1 MKGEQMSNPDAVGPV
16 LAVIERHAGS
26 RGDAPA
32 ILGPGDPAGL
42 SYRRLAARMHA
53 VRAALT
59 GLGVR
64 PGHRVAVVPSEDAD
78 SAALLLG
85 VLATAA
91 CCPVNPLWSAA
102 ETQDYL
108 DTLDVAV
115 IVLAD
120 GAGTAA
126 TQQVA
131 ASKARAVALRFTG
144 DEVAVE
150 QRNAGRPAETAATG
164 PYPDEALLLRT
175 SGTTSIGKVVSL
187 SGAGVVAAAQATVDA
202 YRLTEADRRFNIMPF
217 FHVQGL
223 VGSLIAA
230 LVPGGSI
237 VCAPAPD
244 PATVLRHAV
253 AAGATWLSAT
263 PTMHRLMVRH
273 VPHDSGWPRESG
285 WPGALRFV
293 RCGSGAL
300 TERLRAELER
310 GYGLPVVESYGMSEA
325 HQIASTAL
333 PGGRGGAG
341 LVPTGSEVA
350 VLDEHG
356 QVSAAADASGE
367 IVIRGANVMS
377 GYVWPPGLES
387 PFVSGW
393 LRTGDLGRL
402 LPDGSFLITGRIKD
416 MINVGGEKVSPFEVE
431 AAMLSHPAVAEA
443 VAFGIPDP
451 VRDEQLGAVL
461 VLRPGPTPGDEE
473 LRAYLGQRLAPVK
486 VPRVFLRRTDIPVA
500 GSGKIQ
506 RGSLAEMLAPELA
519 GQLARAEQAAAA
531 PDGRTAPR
539 TPVEAMVK
547 GLWSLVLKRDDIG
560 VADDFMTLGGD
571 SMAAMALLSLV
582 EDSLG
587 VAITPAELF
596 TDVTTIEAMA
606 TAIGERTSGASE
618 GTGR

>member
-1 MKGEQMSNPDAVGPV
+1 MSNPDAVGPV
-16 LAVIERHAGS
+16 LAVIARHAES

-42 SYRRLAARMHA
+42 SYRRLAARTHA

-64 PGHRVAVVPSEDAD
+64 RGHRVAVVPGEDAD

-91 CCPVNPLWSAA
+91 CCPVNPLWSAG

-126 TQQVA
+126 AQQVA
-131 ASKARAVALRFTG
+131 AAKAPAVALRFTG
-144 DEVAVE
+144 DEVVVE
-150 QRNAGRPAETAATG
+150 QRNAGRPAETAAIG

-202 YRLTEADRRFNIMPF
+202 YRLTGADRRFNIMPF

-253 AAGATWLSAT
+253 TAGATWLSAT

-273 VPHDSGWPRESG
+273 VPRESG

-300 TERLRAELER
+300 TDGLRAELER

-341 LVPTGSEVA
+341 LIPTGSEVA

-356 QVSAAADASGE
+356 QVTTAAGASGE

-377 GYVWPPGLES
+377 GYVWPPGLQS
-387 PFVSGW
+387 PFVSGR

-431 AAMLSHPAVAEA
+431 TALLSHPAVAQA

-461 VLRPGPTPGDEE
+461 VLRPGARPGDEE

-519 GQLARAEQAAAA
+519 EQLARAEQAASA

-560 VADDFMTLGGD
+560 VADDFMALGGD

-606 TAIGERTSGASE
+606 TAIAERASGASE

>member
-1 MKGEQMSNPDAVGPV
+1 MSNPDAGSPV
-16 LAVIERHAGS
+16 LAVIERHARI

-32 ILGPGDPAGL
+32 ILAPGDPAGL
-42 SYRRLAARMHA
+42 SYRRLSGRMHA

-64 PGHRVAVVPSEDAD
+64 PGHRVAVVPGEDAD

-85 VLATAA
+85 VLAAAA
-91 CCPVNPLWSAA
+91 CCPVNPLWSAT

-108 DTLDVAV
+108 DTLDVAL

-126 TQQVA
+126 AQQVA
-131 ASKARAVALRFTG
+131 AAKAPAVTLRFTG
-144 DEVAVE
+144 EDLVVE
-150 QRNAGRPAETAATG
+150 PQDGGRPAETAATG

-187 SGAGVVAAAQATVDA
+187 SAAGVVAAAQATVDA
-202 YRLTEADRRFNIMPF
+202 YHLTDSDRRFNIMPF

-223 VGSLIAA
+223 VGSLIAS
-230 LVPGGSI
+230 LLPGGSI

-244 PATVLRHAV
+244 PATALRHALDSE
-253 AAGATWLSAT
+253 ATWLSAT

-273 VPHDSGWPRESG
+273 VPRDRD
-285 WPGALRFV
+285 WPGPLRFV

-300 TERLRAELER
+300 TAGLRAELET

-325 HQIASTAL
+325 HQIASTPL
-333 PGGRGGAG
+333 PGDPGAAG

-350 VLDEHG
+350 VLDQHG
-356 QVSAAADASGE
+356 QVSTAPDASGE
-367 IVIRGANVMS
+367 IVIRGANVMH
-377 GYVWPPGLES
+377 GYVWPPGLKS
-387 PFVSGW
+387 PFVRGGSAGDTEGAGW

-402 LPDGSFLITGRIKD
+402 LPDGSFLITGRVKE

-451 VRDEQLGAVL
+451 VRDEHLGAVL
-461 VLRPGPTPGDEE
+461 VLGPGATLGDEE
-473 LRAYLGQRLAPVK
+473 FRTYLGQRLAPVK
-486 VPRVFLRRTDIPVA
+486 VPRVFLRRADIPVA
-500 GSGKIQ
+500 ESGKIQ
-506 RGSLAEMLAPELA
+506 RGSLARVLAEELTAA
-519 GQLARAEQAAAA
+519 GPTAES
-531 PDGRTAPR
+531 DGRTAPR
-539 TPVEAMVK
+539 TPVEAMLK
-547 GLWSLVLKRDDIG
+547 GLWSLVLKREDIG
-560 VADDFMTLGGD
+560 VDNDFMALGGD
-571 SMAAMALLSLV
+571 SMAGMALLSLV

-596 TDVTTIEAMA
+596 TDITTIEAMA
-606 TAIGERTSGASE
+606 AAIGERTSGTTE
-618 GTGR
+618 GAGR

>member
-1 MKGEQMSNPDAVGPV
+1 MKGVQMSNPDAVSPV
-16 LAVIERHAGS
+16 LAVIERHADG
-26 RGDAPA
+26 RGDASA
-32 ILGPGDPAGL
+32 ILGPDDPAGL

-53 VRAALT
+53 VRSALS

-64 PGHRVAVVPSEDAD
+64 PGHRVAVVPGEDAD

-91 CCPVNPLWSAA
+91 CCPVNPLWSPA

-126 TQQVA
+126 AQQVA
-131 ASKARAVALRFTG
+131 GAKASAVALRFTG
-144 DEVAVE
+144 DEVVVE

-187 SGAGVVAAAQATVDA
+187 SGPGVVAAAQATVDA

-237 VCAPAPD
+237 VCAPGPD
-244 PATVLRHAV
+244 PATVLRQAV

-273 VPHDSGWPRESG
+273 VPPESG

-300 TERLRAELER
+300 TEGLRAELER

-350 VLDEHG
+350 VLDENG
-356 QVSAAADASGE
+356 KVTTAAGASGE
-367 IVIRGANVMS
+367 IVIHGANVMH
-377 GYVWPPGLES
+377 GYVWPPGLPS
-387 PFVSGW
+387 PFVSGR

-451 VRDEQLGAVL
+451 VRDEQLAAVL
-461 VLRPGPTPGDEE
+461 VLRPGATAGDQE

-486 VPRVFLRRTDIPVA
+486 VPRVFLRRTEIPVA
-500 GSGKIQ
+500 ASGKIQ
-506 RGSLAEMLAPELA
+506 RGSLAEVLAPELA
-519 GQLARAEQAAAA
+519 QELARAEQSAAG

-547 GLWSLVLKRDDIG
+547 GLWSLVLKREDIG
-560 VADDFMTLGGD
+560 VADDFLTLGGD

-596 TDVTTIEAMA
+596 TDLTTVEAMA
-606 TAIGERTSGASE
+606 AAIGERTGRAPE

>member
-1 MKGEQMSNPDAVGPV
+1 MSNPDAGSPV
-16 LAVIERHAGS
+16 LAVIERHA
-26 RGDAPA
+26 RTRADAAA
-32 ILGPGDPAGL
+32 ILVPGGQTGL
-42 SYRRLAARMHA
+42 SYRRLAGRMHA
-53 VRAALT
+53 VRVALG

-64 PGHRVAVVPSEDAD
+64 PGHRVAVVPGEDAD

-85 VLATAA
+85 VLAAAA
-91 CCPVNPLWSAA
+91 CCPVNPVWSAA

-108 DTLDVAV
+108 DTLDVAL

-126 TQQVA
+126 AQRVA
-131 ASKARAVALRFTG
+131 AAKAPAVTIRFTG
-144 DEVAVE
+144 EDALVE
-150 QRNAGRPAETAATG
+150 PQGGGRPAETAATG

-187 SGAGVVAAAQATVDA
+187 SAAGVVAAAQATVDA
-202 YRLTEADRRFNIMPF
+202 YHLTENDRRFNIMPF

-223 VGSLIAA
+223 VGSLIAS
-230 LVPGGSI
+230 LLPGGSI

-244 PATVLRHAV
+244 PATALRHALDS
-253 AAGATWLSAT
+253 GATWLSAT

-273 VPHDSGWPRESG
+273 VPRDRE
-285 WPGALRFV
+285 WPGPLRFV

-300 TERLRAELER
+300 TAGLRAELET

-325 HQIASTAL
+325 HQIASTPL
-333 PGGRGGAG
+333 PGDPGAAG
-341 LVPTGSEVA
+341 LVPTGSQVA
-350 VLDEHG
+350 VLDRHG
-356 QVSAAADASGE
+356 QVSTAVDASGE
-367 IVIRGANVMS
+367 IVIRGANVMH

-387 PFVSGW
+387 PFVAGW

-402 LPDGSFLITGRIKD
+402 LPDGSFLITGRVKE

-461 VLRPGPTPGDEE
+461 VLRPGATLGDEE
-473 LRAYLGQRLAPVK
+473 FRAYLGQRLAPVK
-486 VPRVFLRRTDIPVA
+486 VPRLFLRRADIPVPD
-500 GSGKIQ
+500 SGKIQ
-506 RGSLAEMLAPELA
+506 RGSLAAVLAEELTT
-519 GQLARAEQAAAA
+519 AESAAET
-531 PDGRTAPR
+531 DGRAAPR

-547 GLWSLVLKRDDIG
+547 GLWSLVLKREDIG
-560 VADDFMTLGGD
+560 VDSDFMALGGD
-571 SMAAMALLSLV
+571 SMTAMALLSLV

-596 TDVTTIEAMA
+596 TDITTIEAMA
-606 TAIGERTSGASE
+606 AAIGERTSGTAR

>member
-1 MKGEQMSNPDAVGPV
+1 MSNSDAAGPV
-16 LAVIERHAGS
+16 LAVVERHAQS

-32 ILGPGDPAGL
+32 ILRPGDEPGGGL
-42 SYRRLAARMHA
+42 SYRRLAARLHA

-59 GLGVR
+59 ELGVR
-64 PGHRVAVVPSEDAD
+64 PGHRVAVVPGEDAD

-108 DTLDVAV
+108 DTLDVAL

-120 GAGTAA
+120 GAGPAA
-126 TQQVA
+126 A
-131 ASKARAVALRFTG
+131 ALVSAAKAPAVTIRFTG
-144 DEVAVE
+144 DEVTVLP
-150 QRNAGRPAETAATG
+150 QRGGRPAGTAATG

-202 YRLTEADRRFNIMPF
+202 YHLTGADRRFNIMPF

-223 VGSLIAA
+223 VGALIAA
-230 LVPGGSI
+230 LVAGGSI

-244 PATVLRHAV
+244 PATVLRTALDS
-253 AAGATWLSAT
+253 GATWLSAT

-273 VPHDSGWPRESG
+273 VPADGT
-285 WPGALRFV
+285 WPGTLRFV

-300 TERLRAELER
+300 TGGLRAELEA

-325 HQIASTAL
+325 HQIASTPL
-333 PGGRGGAG
+333 PGDPPAAG
-341 LVPTGSEVA
+341 LVPTGSEVGVVDRHGEVSTA
-350 VLDEHG
+350 V
-356 QVSAAADASGE
+356 DASGE
-367 IVIRGANVMS
+367 IVIRGANVMH
-377 GYVWPPGLES
+377 GYVWPPGLAS
-387 PFVSGW
+387 PWAGDW

-402 LPDGSFLITGRIKD
+402 LPDGSFLITGRVKE

-431 AAMLSHPAVAEA
+431 AAMLSHAAVAEA

-461 VLRPGPTPGDEE
+461 VLEPGAQLGDEE
-473 LRAYLGQRLAPVK
+473 FRSYLGQRLAPVK
-486 VPRVFLRRTDIPVA
+486 IPRVVLRRPDVPVA
-500 GSGKIQ
+500 ESGKIQ
-506 RGSLAEMLAPELA
+506 RGSLAAVLAGELA
-519 GQLARAEQAAAA
+519 AAERAAAQ
-531 PDGRTAPR
+531 PRGRTAPR
-539 TPVEAMVK
+539 TPAEAMLK
-547 GLWSLVLKRDDIG
+547 GLWSLVLKRDDLG
-560 VADDFMTLGGD
+560 VDDDFMILGGD
-571 SMAAMALLSLV
+571 SMAAMALLSMV

-596 TDVTTIEAMA
+596 TDVTTIAAMA
-606 TAIGERTSGASE
+606 AVIGERTAAAGGGA
-618 GTGR
+618 GR

>member
-1 MKGEQMSNPDAVGPV
+1 MSNPDAGSPV
-16 LAVIERHAGS
+16 LAVIERHART

-32 ILGPGDPAGL
+32 ILVPGDPAGL
-42 SYRRLAARMHA
+42 SYRRLAGRVHA

-64 PGHRVAVVPSEDAD
+64 PGHRVAVVPGEDAD

-85 VLATAA
+85 VLAAAA

-108 DTLDVAV
+108 DTLDVAL

-126 TQQVA
+126 AQQVA
-131 ASKARAVALRFTG
+131 AAKAPAVTLRFTG
-144 DEVAVE
+144 EDVVVE
-150 QRNAGRPAETAATG
+150 ERGGGRPAETAATG

-187 SGAGVVAAAQATVDA
+187 SAAGVVAAAQATVDA
-202 YRLTEADRRFNIMPF
+202 YHLTDSDRRFNIMPF

-223 VGSLIAA
+223 VGSLIAS
-230 LVPGGSI
+230 LLPGGSI

-244 PATVLRHAV
+244 PATALRHALDSE
-253 AAGATWLSAT
+253 ATWLSAT

-273 VPHDSGWPRESG
+273 VPRDRE
-285 WPGALRFV
+285 WPGPLRFV

-300 TERLRAELER
+300 TAGLRAELET

-325 HQIASTAL
+325 HQIASTPL
-333 PGGRGGAG
+333 PGDPGAAG

-350 VLDEHG
+350 VLERHG
-356 QVSAAADASGE
+356 QVSTAADASGE
-367 IVIRGANVMS
+367 IVIRGANVMH

-387 PFVSGW
+387 PFVRGGSAGDTEGAGW

-402 LPDGSFLITGRIKD
+402 LPDGSFLITGRVKE
-416 MINVGGEKVSPFEVE
+416 MVNVGGEKVSPFEVE

-461 VLRPGPTPGDEE
+461 VLGPGATLGDEE
-473 LRAYLGQRLAPVK
+473 FRAYLGQRLAPVK
-486 VPRVFLRRTDIPVA
+486 VPRLFLRRADIPVA
-500 GSGKIQ
+500 ESGKIQ
-506 RGSLAEMLAPELA
+506 RGSLAKVLAEELTA
-519 GQLARAEQAAAA
+519 AEPTAE

-547 GLWSLVLKRDDIG
+547 GLWSLVLKREDIG
-560 VADDFMTLGGD
+560 VDNDFMALGGD
-571 SMAAMALLSLV
+571 SMAGMALLSLV

-596 TDVTTIEAMA
+596 TDITTIEAMA
-606 TAIGERTSGASE
+606 AAIGERTSDTTRGA
-618 GTGR
+618 GR